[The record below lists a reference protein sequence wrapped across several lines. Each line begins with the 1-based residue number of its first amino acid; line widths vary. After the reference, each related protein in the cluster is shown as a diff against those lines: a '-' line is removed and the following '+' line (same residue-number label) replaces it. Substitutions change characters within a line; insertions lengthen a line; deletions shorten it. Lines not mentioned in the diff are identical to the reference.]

1 MATDPKHNSRAELE
15 AAIAR
20 AARALRDDPA
30 AAIQVPPPLTDEELA
45 ELERE
50 EEERQGEIDR
60 LYEELEREHPE
71 VKDIMLSDLIRQDRD
86 A

>member
-1 MATDPKHNSRAELE
+1 MATDPKRNARAELE

-20 AARALRDDPA
+20 AARALREDPL
-30 AAIQVPPPLTDEELA
+30 AAIQVPPPLSEEEIA
-45 ELERE
+45 EMPGED
-50 EEERQGEIDR
+50 EERQRKIDR
-60 LYEELEREHPE
+60 LYEALEREHPE